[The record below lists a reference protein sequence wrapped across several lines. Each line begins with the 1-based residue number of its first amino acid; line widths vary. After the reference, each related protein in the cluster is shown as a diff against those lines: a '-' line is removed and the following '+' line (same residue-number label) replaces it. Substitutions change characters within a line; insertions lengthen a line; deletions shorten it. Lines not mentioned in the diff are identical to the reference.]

1 MTNETV
7 TVKCSDQE
15 LLTEALSHT
24 DAQILHADQN
34 GLTVAKLSAEEV
46 GRVAFDEGLIV
57 FEPGTNRGTLED
69 TFFELTEGAVEFV
82 GTTDDL
88 HTSVNGDGPIGPSA
102 ILLNGH
108 VDNHLSQYFLG
119 HLCQA
124 DV

>member
-57 FEPGTNRGTLED
+57 FEPGTNRG
-69 TFFELTEGAVEFV
+69 A
-82 GTTDDL
+82 GT
-88 HTSVNGDGPIGPSA
+88 P
-102 ILLNGH
+102 LNGPEPMR
-108 VDNHLSQYFLG
+108 VVVGFVAST
-119 HLCQA
+119 A
-124 DV
+124 P

>member
-15 LLTEALSHT
+15 L
-24 DAQILHADQN
+24 
-34 GLTVAKLSAEEV
+34 
-46 GRVAFDEGLIV
+46 
-57 FEPGTNRGTLED
+57 
-69 TFFELTEGAVEFV
+69 LTEGAVEFV

-102 ILLNGH
+102 ILLHGH
-108 VDNHLSQYFLG
+108 VDNHISQYFLG

-124 DV
+124 DG